1 MTDPYILRKYL
12 NILNEDLDAN
22 VSSKTSDSNL
32 TTATPSTTKVDPEIK
47 SPSAVSS
54 PAVNKDVSTG
64 SISQSKEKTMP
75 GGYKGSGQ
83 LIGNELVTN
92 LDAYKQLMSPQGQ
105 AAMEKITKKYK
116 DGTLRMNIPIELQRQ
131 AGLDDTK
138 PSKLDAPWRYE
149 GGGTS
154 VQLPSGSYVS
164 GSWHKGFHD
173 PNAPADVLPIPPMDQ
188 LNDKH
193 MWFDSTAS
201 FLVKSGHDDNSIR
214 RSMKHYFPN
223 VKDASI
229 DSIIQQYK
237 DSHSGSKSNS
247 SYTIDSP
254 HDHKKYILGPVTHPG
269 AIDKLDPEV
278 YDRGVNTLTNL
289 GQRRKTAERAIKSA
303 YRTKNGAD
311 VLHAYYEVD
320 PKMFEKGSPL
330 FYELPGQYKVG
341 DFTVYH
347 QPEIDDEGQPTG
359 RETVIAMRLGQYYK
373 GKEKRYNDVTS
384 YWHGN
389 KKQWEQDKK
398 QFLAQL
404 KKTKS
409 SFGID

>member
-1 MTDPYILRKYL
+1 MTNPYLIRKYL

-22 VSSKTSDSNL
+22 VSSTTSGSNL

-47 SPSAVSS
+47 SPSAS
-54 PAVNKDVSTG
+54 KDVSTG
-64 SISQSKEKTMP
+64 SISQPKEKTMP

-83 LIGNELVTN
+83 LIGNQLITN
-92 LDAYKQLMSPQGQ
+92 LDAHNKLMSPQGQ
-105 AAMEKITKKYK
+105 AAMEKMTKKYK
-116 DGTLRMNIPIELQRQ
+116 DGTLRMNIPKELERQ

-149 GGGTS
+149 GDGTG
-154 VQLPSGSYVS
+154 VQLPSGTYVS
-164 GSWHKGFHD
+164 GQWHKGFHD

-188 LNDKH
+188 LNKKN
-193 MWFDSTAS
+193 MWFDTTAS
-201 FLVKSGHDDNSIR
+201 FLVRSGHDDDSIK

-223 VKDASI
+223 VKDANI

-237 DSHSGSKSNS
+237 DMHSGTKINS
-247 SYTIDSP
+247 TYTIDSP

-269 AIDKLDPEV
+269 AIDKIDSEV
-278 YDRGVNTLTNL
+278 YERGVNLLTNL
-289 GQRRKTAERAIKSA
+289 GQRRKMAQAAIKSA
-303 YRTKNGAD
+303 YRNKSGAD

-320 PKMFEKGSPL
+320 PKMFEKGSPF

-347 QPEIDDEGQPTG
+347 QPEIDDEGRPTG
-359 RETVIAMRLGQYYK
+359 KETVIAMRLGQYFK

-384 YWHGN
+384 YWHGT
-389 KKQWEQDKK
+389 KKQWKQDKK
-398 QFLAQL
+398 LFLDQL
-404 KKTKS
+404 KNTKS
-409 SFGID
+409 SFGIE